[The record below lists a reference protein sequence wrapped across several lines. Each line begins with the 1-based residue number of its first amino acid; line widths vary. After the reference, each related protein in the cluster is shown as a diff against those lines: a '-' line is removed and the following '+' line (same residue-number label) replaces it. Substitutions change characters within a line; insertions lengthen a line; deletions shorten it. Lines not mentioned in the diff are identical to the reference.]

1 MEERIKFR
9 RLAQLK
15 LQFTSKQIEEKI
27 KKSDFDK
34 ITRFIG
40 RSYDDSTTILIK
52 N

>member
-1 MEERIKFR
+1 MYYPEDWDQVEERIKFR

-34 ITRFIG
+34 ISLRI
-40 RSYDDSTTILIK
+40 
-52 N
+52 